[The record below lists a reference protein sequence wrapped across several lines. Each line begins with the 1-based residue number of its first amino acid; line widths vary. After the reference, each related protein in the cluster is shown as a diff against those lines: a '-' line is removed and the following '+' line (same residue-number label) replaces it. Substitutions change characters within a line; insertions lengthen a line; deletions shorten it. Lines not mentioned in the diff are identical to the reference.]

1 MVSASARIRVCPMVL
16 VHWALMVGFQ
26 RQTLG
31 ALPRS
36 LKGCMADTAI
46 RANEREAER
55 LFERGVAAARGGQR
69 RVAAGLLSR
78 AVQLNPQ
85 HESGWLWLSGTLDDP
100 SAIAFCLRSVLAIN
114 PKNER
119 ASQGLAWL
127 EQRSRVPTAAA
138 APAEVT
144 PTPVAATEGT
154 EPVATATWLRRAADN
169 IKIARPLDAQA
180 VIEHELG
187 ARRQGESWWVNFRQT
202 RRDMGRARIFLWS
215 VPILLLA
222 LTLALNMVL
231 RSAVVRNE
239 QLAREAATAS
249 AVMPP
254 PVIAVLNDQPEL
266 VRSELSSSDD
276 ARVLAYLSS
285 IEEPRAQLR
294 AAIDEYRAATN
305 RPGGSSTTHA
315 AAARRLRDT
324 LDRTYTTINALN
336 PPATL
341 SQAHAYYLSG
351 LETEMAALDDMLAFY
366 SSFSIE
372 VANRATMRMSE
383 ADRYLERA
391 RQSFGQ
397 RLSLVAMPKIA
408 HQTLR

>member
-1 MVSASARIRVCPMVL
+1 
-16 VHWALMVGFQ
+16 
-26 RQTLG
+26 
-31 ALPRS
+31 
-36 LKGCMADTAI
+36 MADTAI

-85 HESGWLWLSGTLDDP
+85 HESGWLWLSGTLDD
-100 SAIAFCLRSVLAIN
+100 SQAIAFCLRSVLAIN

-127 EQRSRVPTAAA
+127 EQRSRVNTAAA
-138 APAEVT
+138 AESSI
-144 PTPVAATEGT
+144 PTPVSETTTEVPET
-154 EPVATATWLRRAADN
+154 TSPTATLATVTNANWLRRAADG
-169 IKIARPLDAQA
+169 IKSARPLDAQA
-180 VIEHELG
+180 VIEHELQ
-187 ARRQGESWWVNFRQT
+187 ARSQGESWWVNFRQT

-231 RSAVVRNE
+231 RSAVARNE
-239 QLAREAATAS
+239 QLAREAATA
-249 AVMPP
+249 AA
-254 PVIAVLNDQPEL
+254 IAPIPLTTAPNNQPEVVL
-266 VRSELSSSDD
+266 SELRPSDD
-276 ARVLAYLSS
+276 ARVLAYLSA
-285 IEEPRAQLR
+285 IEQPRVRLR

-324 LDRTYTTINALN
+324 LDGSYTTISALR
-336 PPATL
+336 PPAALT
-341 SQAHAYYLSG
+341 QAHAYYLSG

-366 SSFSIE
+366 GSFSVE
-372 VANRATMRMSE
+372 VANRATVRMSE

-391 RQSFGQ
+391 RQGFSQ
-397 RLSLVAMPKIA
+397 RLNLIA
-408 HQTLR
+408 APSIAQHTMR